1 MVCERTGNYQ
11 TCPLETITNLYLL
24 ILAMNNFPA
33 AMSIT
38 VSGGSFEENQQL
50 CSVLS
55 ASLKNVGFTSVKV
68 DAGSSY
74 SVSGMHDENLVA
86 CVRAINPDLFET
98 PVIVQGE
105 CESDMQMQLA
115 CMGFQGF
122 SVGVSSQNP
131 FQ

>member
-1 MVCERTGNYQ
+1 
-11 TCPLETITNLYLL
+11 
-24 ILAMNNFPA
+24 
-33 AMSIT
+33 
-38 VSGGSFEENQQL
+38 
-50 CSVLS
+50 
-55 ASLKNVGFTSVKV
+55 
-68 DAGSSY
+68 
-74 SVSGMHDENLVA
+74 MHDENLVA